1 MRSREMKGDTP
12 MTKREMMQQKIDALL
27 HEVKRMSEAIA
38 RMEHALHVCESCP
51 DVDAKGLIERCAELH
66 ARLEDIRN
74 IVDVSQQLVDRGEEI
89 EEPDLWL

>member
-1 MRSREMKGDTP
+1 
-12 MTKREMMQQKIDALL
+12 MTKREMMEQKIEVIL

-38 RMEHALHVCESCP
+38 RMEHELLVCESCP
-51 DVDAKGLIERCAELH
+51 EVDARGLVERCAELH

-74 IVDVSQQLVDRGEEI
+74 IVEESRQLVARRDII